1 MTHTYHKNNFISY
14 LFILLSLFVLIFF
27 SKDIVTDLYSAQ
39 QQKAQLSLEQQE
51 SRQQWEKFSNL
62 KQELESGQAQNNV
75 DLQKYNQDFSQHEF
89 IGFLYGY
96 IESSNSAGSLAS
108 IKSLSFSEAKNN
120 EIGFHQVDINISLR
134 VSSLATLAQMLD
146 YFVSDGH
153 QYKIF
158 IPKFSYPNDG
168 KQEPFVVQIPLQIFY
183 K

>member
-14 LFILLSLFVLIFF
+14 LFILLSLFIVIFF
-27 SKDIVTDLYSAQ
+27 SKDLVANLYSAQ
-39 QQKAQLSLEQQE
+39 QQKTQLLSQQQE
-51 SRQQWEKFSNL
+51 SRQQWEKFSAL
-62 KQELESGQAQNNV
+62 KQELESGQAQNNI
-75 DLQKYNQDFSQHEF
+75 DLQKYNNDFTQHEF
-89 IGFLYGY
+89 VDFLYGY

-108 IKSLSFSEAKNN
+108 IKSLRFSEAKNN

-146 YFVSDGH
+146 YFISDTH

-158 IPKFSYPNDG
+158 IPEFSYPNDG
-168 KQEPFVVQIPLQIFY
+168 KQEPFIVQVPLQIFY